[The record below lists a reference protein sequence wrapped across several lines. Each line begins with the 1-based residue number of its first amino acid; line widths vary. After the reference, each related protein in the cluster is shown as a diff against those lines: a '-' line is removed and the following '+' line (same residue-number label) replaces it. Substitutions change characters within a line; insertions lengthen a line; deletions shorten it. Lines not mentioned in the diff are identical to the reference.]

1 MAVVAAH
8 YSEFR
13 WALARYGRGVLAEV
27 EAAPE
32 DHVLQADDAAWAK
45 ALSERYSVEPP
56 VLRPDEMKMEPSEP
70 TQVDVS
76 KNRRYHGRNA
86 PGHRTVVHVPFS
98 GERAVFEHTPTSF
111 TLSEC
116 RARLREDADELLL
129 EVVYAD
135 GSPLSITDEAV
146 RFVERVERELR
157 IARDDVGQLNAS
169 LEPAAVAAIQSRRQR
184 IQEHRAHLSATG
196 LPLVEHATTSVADV
210 LVFRPAPLSPAADAE
225 QPIELEPALGDTD
238 YERILRVIRETGT
251 GLARAPGTFA
261 QMGEEDLRH
270 VLLTAL
276 NTHEGIEGVAEAF
289 NVAGKTDIL
298 VRHQNRDLF
307 VAECKLWSG
316 PAGFT
321 KALGQLFGYQAWNDT
336 KLALIVFVRDRALTG
351 VIERGREALKTYP
364 QFVAWQ
370 DSEHEAELRA
380 TVHWQGDPQ
389 RHAELNVFFISLPG
403 T

>member
-8 YSEFR
+8 YSQFR

-32 DHVLQADDAAWAK
+32 DHVLQADDTAWAK

-76 KNRRYHGRNA
+76 KDRRYHGRNA
-86 PGHRTVVHVPFS
+86 PGHRTVVHVPLS
-98 GERAVFEHTPTSF
+98 GERAVFQHTPTSF

-116 RARLREDADELLL
+116 RARLREDADELLF

-135 GSPLSITDEAV
+135 GSPLSIADEAV
-146 RFVERVERELR
+146 RFVQRVERELR
-157 IARDDVGQLNAS
+157 IARDDVEQLNAS
-169 LEPAAVAAIQSRRQR
+169 LEPAALAAIQSRRQR
-184 IQEHRAHLSATG
+184 IQEHRAHLSVTG
-196 LPLVEHATTSVADV
+196 LPLVEQAATSVAGM

-225 QPIELEPALGDTD
+225 QPIELEPTLGDAD
-238 YERILRVIRETGT
+238 YERILSVIRATGT
-251 GLARAPGTFA
+251 GLASASGTFA

-298 VRHQNRDLF
+298 VRHQSRNLF

-316 PAGFT
+316 PAGFV
-321 KALGQLFGYQAWNDT
+321 KALSQLFGYQAWNDT

-351 VIERGREALKTYP
+351 VIERGREALKSYP

-380 TVHWQGDPQ
+380 TLCRGWFG
-389 RHAELNVFFISLPG
+389 G
-403 T
+403 TEPVGRLGVAGSGWC